1 MENICWLI
9 DVDLVAEEQP
19 DLISHIK
26 SLGYSVYKLSAALD
40 KPKIEYDPE
49 CIYAFLGS
57 FEELRHVR
65 KHLGFPVATYGLNS
79 LINRSGYMSYLPNE
93 WFLNEHSVMTTWGQ
107 LQNNSHRF
115 FNRFD
120 SDRLFVR
127 PNGGNKLFT
136 GQVFEKSSIHEEMQ
150 FLDRYSSVL
159 PETIIWIGE
168 AKKID
173 REYRF
178 WISVGKVVTWSEY
191 SWDKTPIQNVTEPSQ
206 VVIDMAEQVAKHE
219 WQVDRIYTVDITE
232 HSGEA
237 KIIEL
242 NSFSCAGLYNCDG
255 KQLLETVSRDIL
267 AEWENDDL

>member
-1 MENICWLI
+1 MKLCWLI
-9 DVDLVAEEQP
+9 DNDLVAEEQP
-19 DLISHIK
+19 DLGSHIK
-26 SLGYSVYKLSAALD
+26 SLGYSAYKLSTALD
-40 KPKIEYDPE
+40 TPNIKYDPE
-49 CIYAFLGS
+49 CIYVFLGS
-57 FEELRHVR
+57 FEELRRVQ
-65 KHLGFPVATYGLNS
+65 KNFGFPVATYGING

-219 WQVDRIYTVDITE
+219 WQVDRIYTVDITKYE
-232 HSGEA
+232 GEA